1 MVVLIANQLHVLAAL
16 SYVHHLLLFLLSL
29 RLLLHTLNGFPG
41 DSISNRLATAAED
54 GERVQ
59 PWIVSENLLQI
70 VRSVDIVDTLE
81 RLALLFKIFDCGL
94 VLSR

>member
-29 RLLLHTLNGFPG
+29 RLLLHTLNGFPS